1 MFVINVVVKVVKDML
16 TIKVVWL
23 QRCLMFVINVV
34 VKAMLTIKVV
44 WLGMPKPVPLRCA
57 ISCPGYFGAQFSVSF
72 QN

>member
-1 MFVINVVVKVVKDML
+1 MFVINVVVKVMF

-34 VKAMLTIKVV
+34 VKAMLTIKAV
-44 WLGMPKPVPLRCA
+44 WLGKGMPKPVPLRCA